1 MNSPQILSKR
11 VFLRS
16 ALVYQTPECCF
27 LCSSSSHCSIEHI
40 STCISTYIKCAYA
53 RMHAREA
60 NSNTASEANNA
71 HTHLPPSAPL
81 WPLLSRTPTDQPQ
94 SYSAQRIAPSI
105 AKPYSL
111 PCCAAVV
118 YRSSGRLELPP
129 SKKRVPCAYAL
140 LPRSHSRMCVVCVY
154 VFTLRRSFVCAS
166 HECFVVSAV
175 FRSQVVHGFGNHFA
189 CASSE
194 CVCFVFLCV
203 EGVFWVWARWSLFAY
218 GVFFF
223 SVLCVCVDWIR
234 V

>member
-27 LCSSSSHCSIEHI
+27 HCSSSSHCSIEHI
-40 STCISTYIKCAYA
+40 STSTCISTYIKCAYA
-53 RMHAREA
+53 CAR
-60 NSNTASEANNA
+60 SKFQHSERSQQHT

-105 AKPYSL
+105 GKPYSL

-129 SKKRVPCAYAL
+129 SKKRVPYAYAL
-140 LPRSHSRMCVVCVY
+140 LPRSHSRMCVVCVC
-154 VFTLRRSFVCAS
+154 VCVHFAPFVRSFVRATS
-166 HECFVVSAV
+166 FFFVSAI

-203 EGVFWVWARWSLFAY
+203 EGVF
-218 GVFFF
+218 
-223 SVLCVCVDWIR
+223 
-234 V
+234 